1 MMDVV
6 TSPAGLVAT
15 LQTVESARSV
25 ARTDP
30 LTKDLSASSATIMS
44 KIVAIADA
52 ILVSKLNVFTSPL
65 VYLHA
70 PKA

>member
-1 MMDVV
+1 MMDVA

-15 LQTVESARSV
+15 LETVESARSD

-30 LTKDLSASSATIMS
+30 LTKDLSANLATIMS

-52 ILVSKLNVFTSPL
+52 SLVSKLNVFTSSL